1 MYNFTLNIFV
11 YLNPFFYLNLCLFL
25 SEMSEVEEGA
35 ASIVTDTTRNSNEQ
49 FTPKILS
56 HLPR

>member
-1 MYNFTLNIFV
+1 MYNFTLKIFV
-11 YLNPFFYLNLCLFL
+11 YLTLFLFL